1 MSQDKEVITSSQLSF
16 PYGGQPDI
24 IRANQKDIYYT
35 TIIKEQLST
44 IIQQFLGTRFQHLW
58 QKEINTLSDVCYYS
72 LTTLLGSQ
80 TLGEEYC
87 DIVQINNSTLTYPRW
102 MHRACL
108 VFAHCLLPYIYSKGI
123 TELKKRSRHEEEGSR
138 KEKAIQLLSKLHEI
152 ASKYIQPIHLAIFYF
167 IGAYYNFSKRMTGIR
182 YIFTRRLGAFEQRA
196 GYEVLGAL
204 IFIQLGI
211 QAFLA
216 IRKRVENNKQ
226 VNQDDEKQV
235 IVAED
240 DFDFMDD
247 IIEEKNLTYEEL
259 QLLKCALCLEKR
271 QSTTSTPCGHLFCWN
286 CIIEWCENKP
296 ECPLCRSHVNI
307 SHVFPLHNL

>member
-1 MSQDKEVITSSQLSF
+1 
-16 PYGGQPDI
+16 
-24 IRANQKDIYYT
+24 
-35 TIIKEQLST
+35 
-44 IIQQFLGTRFQHLW
+44 
-58 QKEINTLSDVCYYS
+58 
-72 LTTLLGSQ
+72 
-80 TLGEEYC
+80 
-87 DIVQINNSTLTYPRW
+87 
-102 MHRACL
+102 
-108 VFAHCLLPYIYSKGI
+108 
-123 TELKKRSRHEEEGSR
+123 
-138 KEKAIQLLSKLHEI
+138 
-152 ASKYIQPIHLAIFYF
+152 
-167 IGAYYNFSKRMTGIR
+167 
-182 YIFTRRLGAFEQRA
+182 LGAFEQRA

-216 IRKRVENNKQ
+216 IRKRMENNKQ

-235 IVAED
+235 VVAED

-247 IIEEKNLTYEEL
+247 IVEEKNLTYEEL

-271 QSTTSTPCGHLFCWN
+271 QSTTSTPCGHLFCWS

>member
-1 MSQDKEVITSSQLSF
+1 MNDTHK
-16 PYGGQPDI
+16 
-24 IRANQKDIYYT
+24 YT
-35 TIIKEQLST
+35 TQQLICT
-44 IIQQFLGTRFQHLW
+44 AGTRFQHLW

-102 MHRACL
+102 MVYTHTYIYICINLTIANNAIYIQHRACL

-182 YIFTRRLGAFEQRA
+182 YVKQTI
-196 GYEVLGAL
+196 AL
-204 IFIQLGI
+204 KKYIY
-211 QAFLA
+211 
-216 IRKRVENNKQ
+216 N
-226 VNQDDEKQV
+226 
-235 IVAED
+235 
-240 DFDFMDD
+240 
-247 IIEEKNLTYEEL
+247 
-259 QLLKCALCLEKR
+259 
-271 QSTTSTPCGHLFCWN
+271 SS
-286 CIIEWCENKP
+286 
-296 ECPLCRSHVNI
+296 
-307 SHVFPLHNL
+307 